1 MRSNNSFLE
10 FFADHPTAANL
21 LMLLFLGMGVLALP
35 KMVRETFPDFTPSEI
50 QITAVY
56 PGATAEDVEE
66 AICQRIEDALDGVTN
81 VEEVRSTAMDGSA
94 IVIVE
99 MVEDGD
105 IKEFAEDIRTEIEAI
120 DDFPPEVEA
129 PVIRR
134 LNRTDMVLALEVT
147 GPMSAPHLKL
157 YCEDIKDRLLKLPG
171 VAEVKVGGFSDHEI
185 RVEIPMK
192 NLIQYGL
199 SVFDITSVIG
209 SQSIDL
215 PAGILETRDL
225 DYVVRFADER
235 KKVHEYEDL
244 IVVSSKTG
252 AELRLGDIATITDGF
267 ENDESKTLFN
277 GRRAGELTISK
288 TKGQD
293 ALRVMDTIQQF
304 LDKELAE
311 MPPGV
316 NIEIT
321 RNITKIVRDRLDM
334 LISNGIQGLILVFLV
349 MWLFFNIRLSF
360 WVAMGLPVSF
370 MGAFLVM
377 DLTGMSIN
385 MLTMVGLLLALG
397 LIMDDA
403 IVISENVAAHLSR
416 GKSPLRAAVDGT
428 REVARGVMS
437 SFITTLCIFG
447 SVALLIEGRIGKV
460 MWVMPAVLIMTLS
473 VSIVEAFCILPN
485 HLHHSLKH
493 MTKMPSRFRIWF
505 EGKFER
511 IREKVLGRAVD
522 TVIRW
527 RYLFIGGVFAVFFVS
542 IGMVASGRVGFEAFP
557 SIDGDVL
564 QAGILL
570 PQGTPLE
577 RTEEIAN
584 AVLDGLDTVNE
595 ELTPLQPD
603 GKRLVKFVT
612 VAFNTN
618 IYADESGAHVATVY
632 ADLLSAEERTATIR
646 DIELAWAEAVGDL
659 SDVVALTFTQPAIG
673 PAGNAIEFR
682 LSGKDLVE
690 LKAAANELREH
701 VSEYEGTLYLQ
712 DNLRPG
718 KPEYLATLKP
728 GATAFGFTAQQIASQ
743 LRAALFGR
751 EAAEIQSGNESYEIN
766 VRLAQEDNDSIA
778 DLDYFHLIAKDGS
791 QVPLREVAELSE
803 GRGWA
808 KIYRVDGRRTVT
820 IKGDVDTNIANAAA
834 IVSEVRSNFI
844 PKLLEKYSGVSFNIE
859 GAAKRGAKTGESMR
873 RALSIGIFGIFI
885 LLSFQ
890 FRSYLEPFVV
900 ISAIPLAAIGVVW
913 GHWLMGL
920 NLSMPSVMGF
930 ASLAGVVVNDSIL
943 LVEFL
948 KMRLKEGYSPE
959 EASKTASRQRFRAV
973 VLTSLTTIV
982 GLIPLLTER
991 SLQAQVLIPLCASLV
1006 FGLLTSTVL
1015 VLLVV
1020 PSLYTIL
1027 ADMGLVSKEV
1037 RNHVDSA
1044 R

>member
-1 MRSNNSFLE
+1 MSKNNSFLE

-66 AICQRIEDALDGVTN
+66 AICQRIEDALDSVTN
-81 VEEVRSTAMDGSA
+81 VEEVRSTAMDGKA
-94 IVIVE
+94 TIIVE

-105 IKEFAEDIRTEIEAI
+105 LKEFAEDIRTEVEAI
-120 DDFPPEVEA
+120 DDFPPEVED
-129 PVIRR
+129 PIIRR
-134 LNRTDMVLALEVT
+134 LNTTDMVLALEVT
-147 GPMSAPHLKL
+147 GPMSVSHLKL
-157 YCEDIKDRLLKLPG
+157 YCEDLKDRLLNLPG

-192 NLIQYGL
+192 NLMQYGL

-209 SQSIDL
+209 NQSVDM
-215 PAGILETRDL
+215 PAGTLETRDA
-225 DYVVRFADER
+225 DFVVRFADER
-235 KKVHEYEDL
+235 KRIHEYEDL
-244 IVVSSKTG
+244 IVISGKTG
-252 AELRLGDIATITDGF
+252 AELRLGDIATITDRF
-267 ENDESKTLFN
+267 ENDEEKIWFN
-277 GRRAGELTISK
+277 GQRAGELTISK
-288 TKGQD
+288 AKGED
-293 ALRVMDTIQQF
+293 ALRVMDAVQAF

-311 MPPGV
+311 MPPDV

-321 RNITKIVRDRLDM
+321 RNITKIVRDRLNM
-334 LISNGIQGLILVFLV
+334 LTSNGIQGLILVFLV

-360 WVAMGLPVSF
+360 WVTMGLPVSF

-377 DLTGMSIN
+377 EMTGMSIN

-403 IVISENVAAHLSR
+403 IVIAENVAAHLSR

-460 MWVMPAVLIMTLS
+460 LWVMPAVLIMTLS

-493 MTKMPSRFRIWF
+493 MNKMPSSFRIWF

-511 IREKVLGRAVD
+511 VREKVLGRAVD

-527 RYLFIGGVFAVFFVS
+527 RYLFVGCVFAVFFVS
-542 IGMVASGRVGFEAFP
+542 VGMVASGRVGFEAFP

-577 RTEEIAN
+577 RTEEITRIVMA
-584 AVLDGLDTVNE
+584 GLDKVNE
-595 ELTPLQPD
+595 ELTPLQPE
-603 GKRLVKFVT
+603 GKRLVKFAT

-618 IYADESGAHVATVY
+618 IYADEPGAHVATVY

-646 DIELAWAEAVGDL
+646 DIELAWAEAVGEL
-659 SDVVALTFTQPAIG
+659 PDVLALTFTQPALG
-673 PAGNAIEFR
+673 PAGNAIELR
-682 LSGKDLVE
+682 LSGKNLDE
-690 LKAAANELREH
+690 LKAAADELRDH
-701 VSEYEGTLYLQ
+701 IAQYEGTLYLL

-718 KPEYLATLKP
+718 KPEYQATLKP
-728 GATAFGFTAQQIASQ
+728 GATAFGFNAQQIASQ

-751 EAAEIQSGNESYEIN
+751 EAGEIQNHGESYEVN
-766 VRLAQEDNDSIA
+766 VRLAKEDSDSIA
-778 DLDYFHLIAKDGS
+778 DLDYFHLTAKDGS
-791 QVPLREVAELSE
+791 QVPLGEVADIRE
-803 GRGWA
+803 GRGWG

-820 IKGDVDTNIANAAA
+820 VKGDVDTDVSNAGA
-834 IVSEVRSNFI
+834 IVSQVRKEFM
-844 PKLLEKYSGVSFNIE
+844 PKLLKKYPGVSYNIE
-859 GAAKRGAKTGESMR
+859 GAAKRGAKTGDSLR
-873 RALSIGIFGIFI
+873 RALTIGVFGIFI

-948 KMRLKEGYSPE
+948 KMRLKEGYAPE

-1006 FGLLTSTVL
+1006 FGLLTSTIL

-1027 ADMGLVSKEV
+1027 SDFGLISKEV
-1037 RNHVDSA
+1037 RQ
-1044 R
+1044 